1 MEKLLIAPE
10 ALPWG
15 VQGHSPSHIGVGW
28 LPHQGVWWERLLEHH
43 AVVLQ
48 EHQNH
53 SFECFGVVVTL

>member
-10 ALPWG
+10 ALPRG
-15 VQGHSPSHIGVGW
+15 VQGHSPSHIDVGW

-48 EHQNH
+48 EH
-53 SFECFGVVVTL
+53 